1 MKVGFIGLGTM
12 GASMAY
18 NCLQGGNEMVVHDI
32 RRESATQH
40 LEAGAVWADSPR
52 EVAESSEI
60 VFTSLPGPTEVEAV
74 GLGDDGILEGM
85 SEGKVYFDLST
96 STPTLI
102 RRIHEEAA
110 ARGIHVLDAPVS
122 GGPRGAASRNLA
134 IWVGGDKD
142 VFDRCKPVLDSIGDK
157 AYYVGPIGCGAIAK
171 LVHNCTGYIVQA
183 ALAEVF
189 TMGVKAGVEPLALW
203 QAVRKGAQGRRGT
216 FEGLAEHLLP
226 GKFDPPDFALRLARK
241 DVDLAV
247 GVGREYD
254 VPMRLAQLTLQE
266 MTEALN
272 RGWGHRDSR
281 VAMLLQ
287 EERSGVEV
295 RVDEALLNALLEEER
310 AGGPGVVSFLI
321 GMPSSRQREG
331 TVIITRLKLTNW
343 RNFTDVDVPLD
354 RAFIIGPNASG
365 KSNLLDAIRFLR
377 DVAKREGGG
386 LQAAVGRRG
395 GVRQI
400 RSLSAHSGGGV
411 GIEVHLSRKSGEPA
425 EWEYRLSFNVE
436 RSGIHRTLVQEE
448 IVKHR
453 GQVLLQ
459 RPAQDDN
466 ADWFHEVLI

>member
-32 RRESATQH
+32 RRESATRH

-74 GLGDDGILEGM
+74 GLGEDGILEGM

-102 RRIHEEAA
+102 RRIHEQAA

-287 EERSGVEV
+287 EERAGVEV
-295 RVDEALLNALLEEER
+295 RVDEALLNAVLEEER
-310 AGGPGVVSFLI
+310 QAGS
-321 GMPSSRQREG
+321 
-331 TVIITRLKLTNW
+331 
-343 RNFTDVDVPLD
+343 
-354 RAFIIGPNASG
+354 
-365 KSNLLDAIRFLR
+365 
-377 DVAKREGGG
+377 
-386 LQAAVGRRG
+386 
-395 GVRQI
+395 
-400 RSLSAHSGGGV
+400 
-411 GIEVHLSRKSGEPA
+411 
-425 EWEYRLSFNVE
+425 
-436 RSGIHRTLVQEE
+436 
-448 IVKHR
+448 
-453 GQVLLQ
+453 
-459 RPAQDDN
+459 
-466 ADWFHEVLI
+466 

>member
-18 NCLQGGNEMVVHDI
+18 NCLQGGNEMIVHDI

-40 LEAGAVWADSPR
+40 LEAGAEWADSPR
-52 EVAESSEI
+52 EVAEATEI

-74 GLGDDGILEGM
+74 GLGEDGILEGM

-102 RRIHEEAA
+102 RQIHAQAA

-134 IWVGGDKD
+134 IWVGGDRE

-287 EERSGVEV
+287 EERAGVEV
-295 RVDEALLNALLEEER
+295 RVDEDVLNALLEEER
-310 AGGPGVVSFLI
+310 
-321 GMPSSRQREG
+321 Q
-331 TVIITRLKLTNW
+331 
-343 RNFTDVDVPLD
+343 
-354 RAFIIGPNASG
+354 SG
-365 KSNLLDAIRFLR
+365 
-377 DVAKREGGG
+377 
-386 LQAAVGRRG
+386 
-395 GVRQI
+395 
-400 RSLSAHSGGGV
+400 
-411 GIEVHLSRKSGEPA
+411 
-425 EWEYRLSFNVE
+425 
-436 RSGIHRTLVQEE
+436 
-448 IVKHR
+448 
-453 GQVLLQ
+453 
-459 RPAQDDN
+459 
-466 ADWFHEVLI
+466 

>member
-134 IWVGGDKD
+134 IWVGGDKE

-287 EERSGVEV
+287 EERAGVEV
-295 RVDEALLNALLEEER
+295 RVEEALLNAVLEEER
-310 AGGPGVVSFLI
+310 QAG
-321 GMPSSRQREG
+321 
-331 TVIITRLKLTNW
+331 
-343 RNFTDVDVPLD
+343 
-354 RAFIIGPNASG
+354 
-365 KSNLLDAIRFLR
+365 
-377 DVAKREGGG
+377 
-386 LQAAVGRRG
+386 
-395 GVRQI
+395 
-400 RSLSAHSGGGV
+400 
-411 GIEVHLSRKSGEPA
+411 
-425 EWEYRLSFNVE
+425 
-436 RSGIHRTLVQEE
+436 
-448 IVKHR
+448 
-453 GQVLLQ
+453 
-459 RPAQDDN
+459 
-466 ADWFHEVLI
+466 